1 MEFGTELKNF
11 LMIAIKRSW
20 VIILCVLVCVCVAV
34 PIGKN
39 QYSAAQKVVAEHNDV
54 VDVYKNM
61 KYECMTLL
69 KCSTESENATDFSYA
84 VNVSKYF
91 ADSKRKNEI
100 LKSLNSELN
109 VPVDFMTFN
118 KMFLVTGAGSMSELV
133 HITVTAQDAQDAKK
147 INDFLVNM
155 TIENFDDIYEEDS
168 NVTVSVV
175 DSGERIKSADEMN
188 AFVERLRTD
197 YNIKVINPPS
207 LASVLGST
215 LKLFAIAGA
224 LIGCSI
230 ILIWNGISPCVGD
243 VKSACAKY
251 GVAAYGVLKAKDV
264 KKNSMNANIVTENM
278 RVDYDSDSFQKIV
291 GISLY
296 KRSDLKEVAVFLEGR
311 IEKSVVVAQWTD
323 KNVFSVCE
331 GADAILVIAKPY
343 VTRQASVEELLN
355 VLKKMKCVNVSILL
369 VS

>member
-1 MEFGTELKNF
+1 
-11 LMIAIKRSW
+11 
-20 VIILCVLVCVCVAV
+20 
-34 PIGKN
+34 
-39 QYSAAQKVVAEHNDV
+39 
-54 VDVYKNM
+54 KNM
-61 KYECMTLL
+61 KYECNTLL
-69 KCSTESENATDFSYA
+69 QCSAEPENAADFSY
-84 VNVSKYF
+84 VNETSNYF
-91 ADSKRKNEI
+91 ADSERKNEI
-100 LKSLNSELN
+100 LESLNSDLN
-109 VPVDFMTFN
+109 VPVDITTFS
-118 KMFLVTGAGSMSELV
+118 KMFSVGGITGIPGLVR
-133 HITVTAQDAQDAKK
+133 ITATAPDAQDVKK

-155 TIENFDDIYEEDS
+155 TIENFDDIYGEDS
-168 NVTVSVV
+168 NVAVSVV

-197 YNIKVINPPS
+197 SKVEVIKPPS
-207 LASVLGST
+207 IVSVLGPT
-215 LKLFAIAGA
+215 LALFVIAGA

-296 KRSDLKEVAVFLEGR
+296 KRFDLKEVAAFLEGK
-311 IEKSVVVAQWTD
+311 IEKSVVAAQWTD